1 MKNWYLAFFLLSFNV
16 HAQISLEKFNSVFQ
30 EKPKPILLY
39 FSTSWCSYCMIQKKQ
54 IEKDKSLLHILNENI
69 YYLELNAESTE
80 KIMFLNQQY
89 HFDSKKKRNS
99 FLEEFVSS
107 EELVSYPYWVL
118 LSKDLKIEMTYSGL
132 IKNKPLKL
140 LLEKYFQ
147 KP

>member
-1 MKNWYLAFFLLSFNV
+1 
-16 HAQISLEKFNSVFQ
+16 
-30 EKPKPILLY
+30 
-39 FSTSWCSYCMIQKKQ
+39 MIQKKQ

-107 EELVSYPYWVL
+107 EEQVSYPYWVL
-118 LSKDLKIEMTYSGL
+118 LSKNLKIEMTYSGL